1 MSISK
6 KRRIAWGA
14 WFAIIALLAL
24 TLGLLSRFGVI

>member
-14 WFAIIALLAL
+14 WFAIIASLAL